1 MDGGEQQDSHWRQIS
16 LLELV
21 AALPSPPDQPATP
34 VPDRAPETAL
44 VPAAAE
50 AAPAADSDEGS
61 GNSPEGTTTAASQAA
76 TAAATEPRQ
85 RPAAADNPESGPAVQ
100 AIAPAHRPT
109 SPRRRR
115 RRSAVAGDAPSEQP
129 DCTSSDSHTSS
140 SNSPDEQTATRDGR
154 KPAPAAEAGVAE
166 VATTPRPSGD
176 LPACPRQLLILD
188 TETTGLS
195 PAEGQCIEVGA
206 VLFDV
211 ASRSVL
217 MQVSFLL
224 PCAANPAQHV
234 NGIPAAVSRLSQ
246 PWRSGLA
253 CFEAMVAGAD
263 AVLAHNAG
271 FDRQWFGTG
280 ELPAL
285 EKPWICSM
293 EDIRWPAERQLRA
306 TPSVRDLALAYGVP
320 VWEAHRALTDC
331 IYLVQVFQRCHDL
344 EALLQAALEPRRL
357 VRARL
362 SYDQR
367 QLAKDAGFRWNEP
380 VPRAWSRRLSE
391 REIAALP
398 FPVDAVEADEPGR
411 ERSEAPRGDWRRS
424 A

>member
-1 MDGGEQQDSHWRQIS
+1 MDGGEQQGSHWRQIS

-85 RPAAADNPESGPAVQ
+85 RPAAADNPESGPALQ

-109 SPRRRR
+109 SPRRR

-140 SNSPDEQTATRDGR
+140 SNSPDKQTATRDGR